1 MSISAKNRRRRLLID
16 RRYQLYYPVTWIGMV
31 ALALLNFVLLN
42 LLISSP
48 EARSESLLAVMR
60 TVSKANAAAILLA
73 SGWMGFASILHSHRI
88 AGAMYNISR
97 TIQRVLEGDMDAE
110 VRLRKE
116 DFSTDVAGQ
125 INDLIALA
133 RGDRAET
140 GEEPPEDEVDDPDG
154 EAAPPTASSDED
166 ATG

>member
-97 TIQRVLEGDMDAE
+97 TIQRVLEGEMDAE

-133 RGDRAET
+133 REYRAKP
-140 GEEPPEDEVDDPDG
+140 GEVPAEGEGEQPER
-154 EAAPPTASSDED
+154 EAAPQSDSSDED
-166 ATG
+166 TTE